1 MKHDILFN
9 PDEGDVTARLQAALD
24 HAGETGQRLVLGDG
38 VHHVGGLMLR
48 SGVDLHLSKGAILKP
63 AGDYAAYA
71 STTVDVI
78 AEDSDRAML
87 VAKDAKD
94 ILITGEGVIDAPGA
108 GFIAGELDDM
118 GTHLPARLRPRVMVF
133 DGCRNVRIEDVTVR
147 NSPMWTLHFIACE
160 EVSISRVTIENDRQ
174 MPNTDG
180 IVIDSCSDVIIDN
193 TDIATADDGIVL
205 KTTRRA
211 SGVPTGPCRSIRI
224 RKCRIESQSCALKI
238 GTESFS
244 DFKDI
249 EFTDCDIV
257 SSNRA
262 LGIFSRDGGVIDG
275 VAFRR
280 ITVDCRETPDGFW
293 GSGEA
298 ITVNVVDRRPEAP
311 AGAVCNVL
319 FEDVSGSME
328 GAINLA
334 ALGGAG
340 IAGLVMRRI
349 NLQQRPGSIGTGER
363 YDLRPTAHDLAPA
376 KDVSGRANAYVK
388 DASGAVLG
396 LFAYPDGMPGL
407 FALNVDSLQRE
418 DVWIERPEP
427 LPAGWSRLQQVM
439 ASNTPL

>member
-1 MKHDILFN
+1 MTHDIIFN
-9 PDEGDVTARLQAALD
+9 SQEGDATARLQAALD
-24 HAGETGQRLVLGDG
+24 QASERGQRLVLETG
-38 VHHVGGLMLR
+38 VYQAGGLVLR
-48 SGVDLHLSKGAILKP
+48 SGVHLHLCEGAVLKP
-63 AGDYAAYA
+63 SGDYAAYA
-71 STTVDVI
+71 STTVDVV

-87 VAKDAKD
+87 VAKDVKG
-94 ILITGEGVIDAPGA
+94 IRITGKGVIEAPGA
-108 GFIAGELDDM
+108 DFIAGELDDM

-133 DGCRNVRIEDVTVR
+133 DGCRDVHIEDITIC

-160 EVSISRVTIENDRQ
+160 QVGIARVTIENDRL

-180 IVIDSCSDVIIDN
+180 IVIDSCSNVDIEN
-193 TDIATADDGIVL
+193 TNIATADDGIVL

-249 EFTDCDIV
+249 EFADCDVV

-262 LGIFSRDGGVIDG
+262 LGIFSRDGGEIDG

-280 ITVDCRETPDGFW
+280 IRVECHETQDGFW

-298 ITVNVVDRRPEAP
+298 ITVNVLDRRPETP
-311 AGAVCNVL
+311 AGAVSDVL
-319 FEDVSGSME
+319 FEDISGTME

-334 ALGGAG
+334 ALGNAG
-340 IAGLVMRRI
+340 IRGLLLRRI
-349 NLQQRPGSIGTGER
+349 NLRQRPGLLGTGER

-376 KDVSGRANAYVK
+376 EDVSGRANAYVK
-388 DASGAVLG
+388 DASGTVLG
-396 LFAYPDGMPGL
+396 LFAYPDGLPGL
-407 FALNVDSLQRE
+407 FALNVDSLQCE
-418 DVWIERPEP
+418 DVRIERPEP
-427 LPAGWSRLQQVM
+427 LPAGWNRQQQVT
-439 ASNTPL
+439 ASKTPL

>member
-24 HAGETGQRLVLGDG
+24 QAGETGQRLVLGDG